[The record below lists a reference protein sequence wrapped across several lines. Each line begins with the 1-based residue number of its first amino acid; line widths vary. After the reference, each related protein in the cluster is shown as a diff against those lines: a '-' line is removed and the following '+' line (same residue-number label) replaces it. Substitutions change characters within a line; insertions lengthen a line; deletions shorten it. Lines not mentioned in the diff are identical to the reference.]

1 MNVRWIR
8 LCTFIPVGQV
18 CNIKTYKN
26 AFDEGELIEKENVKK
41 MHVAYSERES
51 RRRVGKHMVDFR
63 IETSYNFDI

>member
-26 AFDEGELIEKENVKK
+26 AFDEGELIEKENVQK
-41 MHVAYSERES
+41 MHVAYSDRES
-51 RRRVGKHMVDFR
+51 RRESANTRLTFISKK
-63 IETSYNFDI
+63 ITISI